1 MVPTHILEI
10 PQYVLL
16 HVSKGGK
23 FIPTGRR
30 ATSQAL
36 SSHLPTF
43 HRQLLLR
50 KVFPA
55 DTTQRVSRCRV
66 SSSWQPAGD
75 FHIDAFIR
83 LLRDDLAEFEASD
96 VHSNLGWMD
105 RKAQIWLKQHR
116 DTVCV
121 IDCDKGLGEAIVLRS
136 WVNEQVALQLSHGY
150 VQLNPAELLVK
161 MNGCKQRADVLVQF
175 FRSSGVLSLPQARF
189 LLSKLNS
196 SSAGCFRIL
205 AKVHKHPVASRPVC
219 NVRCMW
225 FGPFNLFLVEQLNPV
240 VNALHTV
247 VTSTDSLLHELGG
260 FSCKPG
266 YRFVTLD
273 VVNLYP
279 SIDRQHLFQTIV
291 PCLRRHIPDYQ
302 KCTFIIQALEL
313 VMDACIV
320 SFNGEVYESQD
331 GVATGLGVAGQVA
344 NIYLSSLDNF
354 LMQSGDIYLQFLRR
368 YIDDLLLLWSGSA
381 LDLCAIANSWHPSL
395 KFDLSGDGNVH
406 FLDVALHIEQNRS
419 VSWSMYE
426 KPLNLHLYVPV
437 NSCHPDSVFHSLQ
450 IGGFWRCLRR
460 NSSTVDAKRSLAAF
474 KLRLR
479 DRGFSI
485 AAFER
490 IVKRYQDRIAANQRR
505 RNTIRQVFLKV
516 PFNKDINVRWLH
528 RQIHKHCALVHQAV
542 PNIRMG
548 LCWPT
553 GMNLFRRR
561 YKDVWLYRVG

>member
-30 ATSQAL
+30 TTSQAL

-55 DTTQRVSRCRV
+55 DTTKRVSRCRV

-136 WVNEQVALQLSHGY
+136 WVNEQVALRLSHGY

-205 AKVHKHPVASRPVC
+205 AKVHKHPVASRPAC
-219 NVRCMW
+219 
-225 FGPFNLFLVEQLNPV
+225 GLVL
-240 VNALHTV
+240 
-247 VTSTDSLLHELGG
+247 STY
-260 FSCKPG
+260 FS
-266 YRFVTLD
+266 
-273 VVNLYP
+273 
-279 SIDRQHLFQTIV
+279 
-291 PCLRRHIPDYQ
+291 
-302 KCTFIIQALEL
+302 
-313 VMDACIV
+313 
-320 SFNGEVYESQD
+320 
-331 GVATGLGVAGQVA
+331 
-344 NIYLSSLDNF
+344 LSSL
-354 LMQSGDIYLQFLRR
+354 I
-368 YIDDLLLLWSGSA
+368 
-381 LDLCAIANSWHPSL
+381 
-395 KFDLSGDGNVH
+395 LS
-406 FLDVALHIEQNRS
+406 
-419 VSWSMYE
+419 
-426 KPLNLHLYVPV
+426 
-437 NSCHPDSVFHSLQ
+437 
-450 IGGFWRCLRR
+450 
-460 NSSTVDAKRSLAAF
+460 
-474 KLRLR
+474 
-479 DRGFSI
+479 
-485 AAFER
+485 
-490 IVKRYQDRIAANQRR
+490 
-505 RNTIRQVFLKV
+505 
-516 PFNKDINVRWLH
+516 
-528 RQIHKHCALVHQAV
+528 
-542 PNIRMG
+542 
-548 LCWPT
+548 
-553 GMNLFRRR
+553 
-561 YKDVWLYRVG
+561 